1 MKTDFEKFRK
11 WHRCQVAWAMVLLV
25 LSVAALGLSN
35 FRNSGNNISWIVCIV
50 ALIVACVCL
59 KTFSYSRCPHC
70 GKSVMSKWNGRDA
83 AGRNCAKRIAKHLP
97 ILCFNCGQEIDT
109 AN

>member
-1 MKTDFEKFRK
+1 
-11 WHRCQVAWAMVLLV
+11 
-25 LSVAALGLSN
+25 
-35 FRNSGNNISWIVCIV
+35 
-50 ALIVACVCL
+50 VCL